1 MKNLFVTLVVLLGVA
16 TACGSSATLDEDSI
30 DNTDNDMN
38 TKTVSI
44 TAGEKTFIAL
54 LADNSSAEAFWE
66 YLSQGDR
73 QIRMSDYAGM
83 EKVGPLGTTLPRN
96 DHQINTSPGDLILYQ
111 GNQFV
116 IYYGT
121 NSWSLTRLG
130 RIVNVSQREL
140 LDALGE
146 GDVTVTLSINQ

>member
-54 LADNSSAEAFWE
+54 LSDNSSAEAFWE
-66 YLSQGDR
+66 YLSQDDR